1 MTRVAQKPGLRS
13 ADITSGGITATTDD
27 VDFGDIAKA
36 LKHYITVALSGD
48 GADIAAGLSKGS
60 CRVPVAGSITA
71 MTIDCDP
78 ADEPSAISVQVDC
91 NVVDRTTG
99 VRTSVLS
106 AVASIATSANTG
118 SGTLKVDGTEDVS
131 AGDLLTFD
139 VDQGS
144 DGSLLT
150 ATIEITPS

>member
-1 MTRVAQKPGLRS
+1 MRVAQPTGLKR
-13 ADITSGGITATTDD
+13 ADITSGSITATTDD

-48 GADIAAGLSKGS
+48 GADISAGLSKGS

-71 MTIDCDP
+71 VTIDCDP
-78 ADEPSAISVQVDC
+78 ADEPSAANVEVDC
-91 NVVDRTTG
+91 NVVDRSTG
-99 VRTSVLS
+99 TRTSVLS
-106 AVASIATSANTG
+106 SVASIATSANTG
-118 SGTLKVDGTEDVS
+118 AGTIKTDGTEDVS

-144 DGSLLT
+144 DGRLLT
-150 ATIEITPS
+150 VTIEITPS